1 MHAKRPALE
10 PPARG
15 GRRRMTVAGR
25 YPNAPVGERC
35 TVLPN
40 AARNHHQRKIK
51 FIRRLCMKGSTKV
64 LEALN
69 EALSEELTAINQY
82 MLHSEMCENW
92 GYGKLS
98 GLIKK
103 HSIDEMKHAEK
114 IIERI
119 LFLDGTPNLSK
130 YHKLNIGQTV
140 PAMIQ
145 NDLNLEL
152 QAVAMYNR
160 LAAIAVEEK
169 DNGTAELFKKLLQDE
184 EGHVD
189 GLEEQLGLI
198 KELGIQNY
206 LVVQTG
212 K

>member
-1 MHAKRPALE
+1 
-10 PPARG
+10 
-15 GRRRMTVAGR
+15 
-25 YPNAPVGERC
+25 
-35 TVLPN
+35 
-40 AARNHHQRKIK
+40 
-51 FIRRLCMKGSTKV
+51 MKGSTKV

-98 GLIKK
+98 GFIKK
-103 HSIDEMKHAEK
+103 ESIDEMKHAEK
-114 IIERI
+114 LIERI
-119 LFLDGTPNLSK
+119 LFLDGIPNLSK
-130 YHKLNIGQTV
+130 YQKLNIGKTV
-140 PAMIQ
+140 PAMLQ

-152 QAVAMYNR
+152 QAVAMYNK
-160 LAAIAVEEK
+160 LMAIAREEK

-189 GLEEQLGLI
+189 GLEEQLGMI
-198 KELGIQNY
+198 KDLGIQNY
-206 LVVQTG
+206 LIVQTG